1 MSILPKLGDVLVE
14 QGWITPEGLEDGLAA
29 QAENGERLGQILVQ
43 QKKITEGELLEALAL
58 QLDLEVMESID
69 DKELRFDLVEKLPI
83 QYLKKHLIFPFQTEE
98 GTVRMAVNDPLDLE
112 VLDDLRILY
121 GVDEIKPVL
130 VPAREIVSAINR
142 TYGQANDT
150 AEQIIQD
157 LDQGEESHHL
167 FSELEEGGDLLDET
181 SEAPIIKLVNHVFGQ
196 AVKSQASDIHIEP
209 YQQHLQVR
217 FRLDGVLH
225 NVLSPPRRLH
235 AAIVSRIK
243 VMARLDI
250 AEKRLPQDG
259 RMEVK
264 IGERL
269 VDVRVSCLPTAFGE
283 RVVLR
288 LLEKSGKL
296 LSLEEIGLSSA
307 ALAEM
312 KRLLQLSHGIILVTG
327 PTGSGKTTTLYA
339 ALSYINSP
347 DKNILTIEDPI
358 EYQLDGIGQMQVNPK
373 INLNFASGLRSMVR
387 QDPDVILVG
396 EIRDRE
402 TADIAIHAALTG
414 HLVFSTLHTNDAASA
429 VTRLID
435 MDIEPF
441 LVSSAVQAIIAQ
453 RLVRLL
459 CPHCKEPYEPEEAQW
474 TELGLT
480 QDVTGPIF
488 RAKGCEKCLETGYRG
503 RTGIYEFLRMTESI
517 KGLVLQTSDSNQ
529 IGRAARKEGMLS
541 LRKDGIQKVIE
552 GKTTISE
559 VLRVTQIRSAVNALI
574 RRQPF
579 DSAQDKQA
587 AGSKHS
593 ETGETGETRETSTV
607 KAF

>member
-1 MSILPKLGDVLVE
+1 MNVLPRLGDVLVE
-14 QGWITPEGLEDGLAA
+14 QGWLSPEALEEGLEA

-43 QKKITEGELLEALAL
+43 QKKITEQELLNALAL

-69 DKELRFDLVEKLPI
+69 DKELRFDLVEQLPI
-83 QYLKKHLIFPFQTEE
+83 QYLKKHEIFPFQSED
-98 GTVRMAVNDPLDLE
+98 GTLRIAVNDPLDLE
-112 VLDDLRILY
+112 VLDDLRILF
-121 GVDEIKPVL
+121 GQNEIRPVL
-130 VPAREIVSAINR
+130 VPAREILSAINR

-150 AEQIIQD
+150 AEQIMQD
-157 LDQGEESHHL
+157 LGEEADSQHL
-167 FSELEEGGDLLDET
+167 FTELEVGEDLLDET
-181 SEAPIIKLVNHVFGQ
+181 SEAPIIKLVNHIFSQ

-259 RMEVK
+259 RTEVK

-269 VDVRVSCLPTAFGE
+269 VDVRVSSLPTAFGE

-296 LSLEEIGLSSA
+296 LSMEEIGLTAA

-312 KRLLQLSHGIILVTG
+312 KRLLHLSHGIILVTG

-339 ALSYINSP
+339 ALSSINSP

-373 INLNFASGLRSMVR
+373 INLTFASGLRSMVR

-414 HLVFSTLHTNDAASA
+414 HLVFSTLHTNDSASA
-429 VTRLID
+429 VTRLTD
-435 MDIEPF
+435 MGIEPF
-441 LVSSAVQAIIAQ
+441 LVSTAVQAIIAQ

-459 CPHCKEPYEPEEAQW
+459 CTHCKEAYEPEEAQW
-474 TELGLT
+474 AELRSSRE
-480 QDVTGPIF
+480 VAGPIF
-488 RAKGCEKCLETGYRG
+488 RADGCEKCLETGYRG
-503 RTGIYEFLRMTESI
+503 RTGIYEFLLLSEAI
-517 KGLVLQTSDSNQ
+517 KGLVLKTSDANQ
-529 IGRAARKEGMLS
+529 INKAARAEGMAS
-541 LRKDGIQKVIE
+541 LREDGINKVME
-552 GKTTISE
+552 GRTTISE
-559 VLRVTQIRSAVNALI
+559 VLRVTQI
-574 RRQPF
+574 
-579 DSAQDKQA
+579 
-587 AGSKHS
+587 
-593 ETGETGETRETSTV
+593 
-607 KAF
+607 

>member
-1 MSILPKLGDVLVE
+1 MNVLPRLGDVLVE
-14 QGWITPEGLEDGLAA
+14 QGWISPEALEEGLEA
-29 QAENGERLGQILVQ
+29 QAENGERLGQVLVQ
-43 QKKITEGELLEALAL
+43 QKKITEQELLNALAL

-69 DKELRFDLVEKLPI
+69 DKELRFDLVEQLPI
-83 QYLKKHLIFPFQTEE
+83 QYLKKHEIFPFQSED
-98 GTVRMAVNDPLDLE
+98 GTLRIAVNDPLDLE

-121 GVDEIKPVL
+121 GQNEIRPVL
-130 VPAREIVSAINR
+130 VPAREILSAINR

-150 AEQIIQD
+150 AEQIMQD
-157 LDQGEESHHL
+157 LDEEEGSQHL
-167 FSELEEGGDLLDET
+167 FTELEVGEDLLDET
-181 SEAPIIKLVNHVFGQ
+181 SDAPIIKLVNHIFSQ

-217 FRLDGVLH
+217 FRLDGGLH

-259 RMEVK
+259 RTEVK

-296 LSLEEIGLSSA
+296 LSMEEIGLTGA

-312 KRLLQLSHGIILVTG
+312 KRLLRLSHGIILVTG

-339 ALSYINSP
+339 ALSHINSP

-358 EYQLDGIGQMQVNPK
+358 EYQIDGIGQMQVNPK
-373 INLNFASGLRSMVR
+373 INLTFARGLRSMVR

-414 HLVFSTLHTNDAASA
+414 HLVFSTLHTNDSASA

-435 MDIEPF
+435 MGIEPF
-441 LVSSAVQAIIAQ
+441 LVSTAVQAIIAQ

-459 CPHCKEPYEPEEAQW
+459 CPHCKETYEPEEAQW
-474 TELGLT
+474 AELGSSRE
-480 QDVTGPIF
+480 VAGPIF
-488 RAKGCEKCLETGYRG
+488 RADGCEKCLETGYRG
-503 RTGIYEFLRMTESI
+503 RTGIYEFLLLSEAI
-517 KGLVLQTSDSNQ
+517 KGLVLKTSDANQ
-529 IGRAARKEGMLS
+529 INKAARAEGMAS
-541 LRKDGIQKVIE
+541 LREDGINKVME
-552 GKTTISE
+552 GRTTISE
-559 VLRVTQIRSAVNALI
+559 VLRVTQL
-574 RRQPF
+574 
-579 DSAQDKQA
+579 
-587 AGSKHS
+587 
-593 ETGETGETRETSTV
+593 
-607 KAF
+607 

>member
-1 MSILPKLGDVLVE
+1 MNVLPRLGDVLVE
-14 QGWITPEGLEDGLAA
+14 QGWLSPEALEEGLEA
-29 QAENGERLGQILVQ
+29 QAENGERLGQVLVQ
-43 QKKITEGELLEALAL
+43 QKKITEQELLNALAL
-58 QLDLEVMESID
+58 QLDLEVMESIE
-69 DKELRFDLVEKLPI
+69 DKELRFDLVEQLPI
-83 QYLKKHLIFPFQTEE
+83 QYLKKHEIFPFQSED
-98 GTVRMAVNDPLDLE
+98 GTLRIAVNDPLDLE
-112 VLDDLRILY
+112 VLDDLRILF
-121 GVDEIKPVL
+121 GQNEIRPVL
-130 VPAREIVSAINR
+130 MPAREILSAINR

-150 AEQIIQD
+150 TEQIMQD
-157 LDQGEESHHL
+157 LGEEADSQHL
-167 FSELEEGGDLLDET
+167 FTELEVGEDLLDET
-181 SEAPIIKLVNHVFGQ
+181 SDAPIIKLVNHIFSQ

-259 RMEVK
+259 RTEVK

-269 VDVRVSCLPTAFGE
+269 VDVRVSSLPTAFGE

-296 LSLEEIGLSSA
+296 LSMEEIGLTAA

-312 KRLLQLSHGIILVTG
+312 KRLLHLSHGIILVTG
-327 PTGSGKTTTLYA
+327 PTGSGKTTSLYA
-339 ALSYINSP
+339 ALSSINSP

-373 INLNFASGLRSMVR
+373 INLTFSSGLRSMVR

-414 HLVFSTLHTNDAASA
+414 HLVFSTLHTNDSASA
-429 VTRLID
+429 VTRLTD
-435 MDIEPF
+435 MGIEPF
-441 LVSSAVQAIIAQ
+441 LVSTAVQAIIAQ

-459 CPHCKEPYEPEEAQW
+459 CTHCKEAYEPEEAQW
-474 TELGLT
+474 AELRSSRE
-480 QDVTGPIF
+480 VAGPIF
-488 RAKGCEKCLETGYRG
+488 RADGCEKCLETGYRG
-503 RTGIYEFLRMTESI
+503 RTGIYEFLLLSEAI
-517 KGLVLQTSDSNQ
+517 KGLVLKTSDANQ
-529 IGRAARKEGMLS
+529 INKAARAEGMAS
-541 LRKDGIQKVIE
+541 LREDGINKVME
-552 GKTTISE
+552 GRTTISE
-559 VLRVTQIRSAVNALI
+559 VLRVTQL
-574 RRQPF
+574 
-579 DSAQDKQA
+579 
-587 AGSKHS
+587 
-593 ETGETGETRETSTV
+593 
-607 KAF
+607 

>member
-1 MSILPKLGDVLVE
+1 MARVGATLEQQIMNVLPRLGDVLVE
-14 QGWITPEGLEDGLAA
+14 QGWLSPEALEEGLEA
-29 QAENGERLGQILVQ
+29 QAENGERLGQVLVQ
-43 QKKITEGELLEALAL
+43 QEKITEQELLNALAL
-58 QLDLEVMESID
+58 QLDLEVRESID
-69 DKELRFDLVEKLPI
+69 DKELRFDLVEQLPI
-83 QYLKKHLIFPFQTEE
+83 QYLKKHEIFPFQSED
-98 GTVRMAVNDPLDLE
+98 GTLRIAVNDPLDLE
-112 VLDDLRILY
+112 VLDDLRILF
-121 GVDEIKPVL
+121 GQNEIRPVL
-130 VPAREIVSAINR
+130 MPAREILSAINR

-150 AEQIIQD
+150 TEQIMQD
-157 LDQGEESHHL
+157 LGEEADSQHL
-167 FSELEEGGDLLDET
+167 FTELEVGEDLLDET
-181 SEAPIIKLVNHVFGQ
+181 SDAPIIKLVNHIFSQ

-259 RMEVK
+259 RTEVK

-269 VDVRVSCLPTAFGE
+269 VDVRVSSLPTAFGE

-296 LSLEEIGLSSA
+296 LSMEEIGLTAA

-312 KRLLQLSHGIILVTG
+312 KRLLHLSHGIILVTG
-327 PTGSGKTTTLYA
+327 PTGSGKTTSLYA
-339 ALSYINSP
+339 ALSSINSP

-373 INLNFASGLRSMVR
+373 INLTFSSGLRSMVR

-414 HLVFSTLHTNDAASA
+414 HLVFSTLHTNDSASA
-429 VTRLID
+429 VTRLTD
-435 MDIEPF
+435 MGIEPF
-441 LVSSAVQAIIAQ
+441 LVSTAVQAIIAQ

-459 CPHCKEPYEPEEAQW
+459 CTHCKEAYEPEEAQW
-474 TELGLT
+474 AELRSSRE
-480 QDVTGPIF
+480 VTGPIF
-488 RAKGCEKCLETGYRG
+488 RADGCEKCLETGYRG
-503 RTGIYEFLRMTESI
+503 RTGIYEFLLMSEAI
-517 KGLVLQTSDSNQ
+517 KGLVLKTSDANQ
-529 IGRAARKEGMLS
+529 INKAARAEGMAS
-541 LRKDGIQKVIE
+541 LREDGINKVME
-552 GKTTISE
+552 GRTTISE
-559 VLRVTQIRSAVNALI
+559 VLRVTQL
-574 RRQPF
+574 
-579 DSAQDKQA
+579 
-587 AGSKHS
+587 
-593 ETGETGETRETSTV
+593 
-607 KAF
+607 

>member
-1 MSILPKLGDVLVE
+1 MNVLPRLGDVLVE
-14 QGWITPEGLEDGLAA
+14 QGWLSPEALEEGLEA
-29 QAENGERLGQILVQ
+29 QAENGERLGQVLVQ
-43 QKKITEGELLEALAL
+43 QKKITEQELLNALAL
-58 QLDLEVMESID
+58 QLDLEVMESIE
-69 DKELRFDLVEKLPI
+69 DKELRFDLVEQLPI
-83 QYLKKHLIFPFQTEE
+83 QYLKKHEIFPFQSED
-98 GTVRMAVNDPLDLE
+98 GTLRIAVNDPLDLE
-112 VLDDLRILY
+112 VLDDLRILF
-121 GVDEIKPVL
+121 GQNEIRPVL
-130 VPAREIVSAINR
+130 VPAREILSAINR

-150 AEQIIQD
+150 TEQIMQD
-157 LDQGEESHHL
+157 LGEEADSQHL
-167 FSELEEGGDLLDET
+167 FTELEVGEDLLDET
-181 SEAPIIKLVNHVFGQ
+181 SDAPIIKLVNHIFSQ

-259 RMEVK
+259 RTEVK

-269 VDVRVSCLPTAFGE
+269 VDVRVSSLPTAFGE

-296 LSLEEIGLSSA
+296 LSMEEIGLTAA

-312 KRLLQLSHGIILVTG
+312 KRLLHLSHGIILVTG
-327 PTGSGKTTTLYA
+327 PTGSGKTTSLYA
-339 ALSYINSP
+339 ALSSINSP

-373 INLNFASGLRSMVR
+373 INLTFASGLRSMVR

-414 HLVFSTLHTNDAASA
+414 HLVFSTLHTNDSASA

-435 MDIEPF
+435 MGIEPF
-441 LVSSAVQAIIAQ
+441 LVSTAVQAIIAQ

-459 CPHCKEPYEPEEAQW
+459 CTHCKEAYEPEEAQW
-474 TELGLT
+474 AELRSSRE
-480 QDVTGPIF
+480 VTGPIF
-488 RAKGCEKCLETGYRG
+488 RADGCEKCLETGYRG
-503 RTGIYEFLRMTESI
+503 RTGIYEFLLLSEAI
-517 KGLVLQTSDSNQ
+517 KGLVLKTSDANQ
-529 IGRAARKEGMLS
+529 INKAARAEGMAS
-541 LRKDGIQKVIE
+541 LREDGINKVME
-552 GKTTISE
+552 GRTTISE
-559 VLRVTQIRSAVNALI
+559 VLRVTQL
-574 RRQPF
+574 
-579 DSAQDKQA
+579 
-587 AGSKHS
+587 
-593 ETGETGETRETSTV
+593 
-607 KAF
+607 

>member
-1 MSILPKLGDVLVE
+1 MKVLPRLGDVLVE
-14 QGWITPEGLEDGLAA
+14 QGWLSPEALEEGLEA
-29 QAENGERLGQILVQ
+29 QADNGERLGQVLVQ
-43 QKKITEGELLEALAL
+43 QKKITEQELLNALAL

-69 DKELRFDLVEKLPI
+69 DKQLRFDLVEQLPI
-83 QYLKKHLIFPFQTEE
+83 QYLKKHEIFPFQSED
-98 GTVRMAVNDPLDLE
+98 GTLRIAVNDPLDLE

-121 GVDEIKPVL
+121 GQDEIRPVL
-130 VPAREIVSAINR
+130 VPAREILSAINR

-157 LDQGEESHHL
+157 LDEEEDSQHL
-167 FSELEEGGDLLDET
+167 FTELETGEDLLDET
-181 SEAPIIKLVNHVFGQ
+181 SEAPIIKLVNHIFSQ

-259 RMEVK
+259 RTEVK

-296 LSLEEIGLSSA
+296 LSMEEIGLTAA

-312 KRLLQLSHGIILVTG
+312 KRLLHLSHGIILVTG
-327 PTGSGKTTTLYA
+327 PTGSGKTTSLYA

-373 INLNFASGLRSMVR
+373 INLTFASGLRSMVR
-387 QDPDVILVG
+387 QDPDIILVG

-402 TADIAIHAALTG
+402 TAEIAIHAALTG
-414 HLVFSTLHTNDAASA
+414 HLVFSTLHTNDSASA
-429 VTRLID
+429 ITRLTD
-435 MDIEPF
+435 MGIEPF
-441 LVSSAVQAIIAQ
+441 LVSTAVQAIIAQ

-459 CPHCKEPYEPEEAQW
+459 CPHCKETYKPEEAQW
-474 TELGLT
+474 AELGSSREMA
-480 QDVTGPIF
+480 GPIF
-488 RAKGCEKCLETGYRG
+488 RASGCEKCLETGYRG
-503 RTGIYEFLRMTESI
+503 RTGIYEFLLLNEAI
-517 KGLVLQTSDSNQ
+517 KALVLNTSDANQ
-529 IGRAARKEGMLS
+529 INKAARAEGMAS
-541 LRKDGIQKVIE
+541 LREDGINKVTE
-552 GKTTISE
+552 GRTTISE
-559 VLRVTQIRSAVNALI
+559 VLRVTQI
-574 RRQPF
+574 
-579 DSAQDKQA
+579 
-587 AGSKHS
+587 
-593 ETGETGETRETSTV
+593 
-607 KAF
+607 

>member
-14 QGWITPEGLEDGLAA
+14 QGWITPAGLEDGLAA

-43 QKKITEGELLEALAL
+43 QKKITERELLEALAL

-83 QYLKKHLIFPFQTEE
+83 QYLKKHLIFPFQSEH
-98 GTVRMAVNDPLDLE
+98 GTLRMAVNDPLDLE

-121 GVDEIKPVL
+121 SVDEIKPVL

-157 LDQGEESHHL
+157 MDQGEESHHL
-167 FSELEEGGDLLDET
+167 FTELEEGGDLLDET

-296 LSLEEIGLSSA
+296 LSLEEVGLTSA

-312 KRLLQLSHGIILVTG
+312 KKLLQLSHGIILVTG

-347 DKNILTIEDPI
+347 DRNILTIEDPI

-373 INLNFASGLRSMVR
+373 INLTFASGLRSMVR

-453 RLVRLL
+453 RLVRVL

-474 TELGLT
+474 TELGLEKDT
-480 QDVTGPIF
+480 LGPIF

-529 IGRAARKEGMLS
+529 IGRAARKEGMVS
-541 LRKDGIQKVIE
+541 LREDGIQKVIE

-559 VLRVTQIRSAVNALI
+559 VLRVTQI
-574 RRQPF
+574 
-579 DSAQDKQA
+579 
-587 AGSKHS
+587 
-593 ETGETGETRETSTV
+593 
-607 KAF
+607 

>member
-1 MSILPKLGDVLVE
+1 MNILPKLGDVLVE

-29 QAENGERLGQILVQ
+29 QAENGEKLGQILVQ
-43 QKKITEGELLEALAL
+43 QKKITERELLEALSL

-83 QYLKKHLIFPFQTEE
+83 QYLKKHLIFPFQTEQ
-98 GTVRMAVNDPLDLE
+98 GTLRMAVNDPLDLE

-121 GVDEIKPVL
+121 GADEIKPVL

-157 LDQGEESHHL
+157 MDQGEESHRL
-167 FSELEEGGDLLDET
+167 FTELEEGGDLLDET

-296 LSLEEIGLSSA
+296 LSLEEIGMTSA

-312 KRLLQLSHGIILVTG
+312 RRLLQLSHGIILVTG

-373 INLNFASGLRSMVR
+373 INLTFASGLRSMVR

-429 VTRLID
+429 VTRLTD
-435 MDIEPF
+435 MEIEPF

-459 CPHCKEPYEPEEAQW
+459 CPHCKEAYEPEEAQW
-474 TELGLT
+474 NELGLT
-480 QDVTGPIF
+480 KDVAGPIF

-503 RTGIYEFLRMTESI
+503 RSGIYEFLRMTESI
-517 KGLVLQTSDSNQ
+517 KGLLLQTSDSNQ
-529 IGRAARKEGMLS
+529 INKAARTEGMVS
-541 LRKDGIQKVIE
+541 LREDGIQKVIE

-559 VLRVTQIRSAVNALI
+559 VLRVTQV
-574 RRQPF
+574 
-579 DSAQDKQA
+579 
-587 AGSKHS
+587 
-593 ETGETGETRETSTV
+593 
-607 KAF
+607 

>member
-1 MSILPKLGDVLVE
+1 MMNVLPRLGDVLVE
-14 QGWITPEGLEDGLAA
+14 QGWLSPEALEEGLEA
-29 QAENGERLGQILVQ
+29 QAENGERLGQVLVQ
-43 QKKITEGELLEALAL
+43 QKKITEQELLNALAL

-69 DKELRFDLVEKLPI
+69 DKELRFDLVEQLPI
-83 QYLKKHLIFPFQTEE
+83 QYLKKHEIFPFQSED
-98 GTVRMAVNDPLDLE
+98 GTLRIAVNDPLDLE
-112 VLDDLRILY
+112 VLDDLRILF
-121 GVDEIKPVL
+121 DQNEIRPVL
-130 VPAREIVSAINR
+130 VPAREILSAINR

-150 AEQIIQD
+150 AEQLMQD
-157 LDQGEESHHL
+157 LGEEADSQHL
-167 FSELEEGGDLLDET
+167 FTELEVGEDLLDET
-181 SEAPIIKLVNHVFGQ
+181 SEAPIIKLVNHIFSQ

-259 RMEVK
+259 RTEVK

-296 LSLEEIGLSSA
+296 LSMEEIGLTTA

-312 KRLLQLSHGIILVTG
+312 KRLLHLSHGIILVTG

-339 ALSYINSP
+339 ALSSINSP

-373 INLNFASGLRSMVR
+373 INLTFVSGLRSMVR

-414 HLVFSTLHTNDAASA
+414 HLVFSTLHTNDSASA
-429 VTRLID
+429 VTRLTD
-435 MDIEPF
+435 MGIEPF
-441 LVSSAVQAIIAQ
+441 LVSTAVQAIIAQ

-459 CPHCKEPYEPEEAQW
+459 CTHCKEAYEPEEAQW
-474 TELGLT
+474 AELRSSRE
-480 QDVTGPIF
+480 VTGPIF
-488 RAKGCEKCLETGYRG
+488 RADGCEKCLETGYRG
-503 RTGIYEFLRMTESI
+503 RTGIYEFLLMSEAI
-517 KGLVLQTSDSNQ
+517 KGLVLKTSDANQ
-529 IGRAARKEGMLS
+529 INKVARAEGMAN
-541 LRKDGIQKVIE
+541 LREDGINKVTE
-552 GKTTISE
+552 GRTTISE
-559 VLRVTQIRSAVNALI
+559 VLRVTQI
-574 RRQPF
+574 
-579 DSAQDKQA
+579 
-587 AGSKHS
+587 
-593 ETGETGETRETSTV
+593 
-607 KAF
+607 

>member
-14 QGWITPEGLEDGLAA
+14 QGWVTPEGLKDGLAA

-43 QKKITEGELLEALAL
+43 QKKITEQELLEALAL

-83 QYLKKHLIFPFQTEE
+83 QYLKKHLIFPFQSEH
-98 GTVRMAVNDPLDLE
+98 GTLRMAVNDPLALE

-157 LDQGEESHHL
+157 LDQGEEGRHL
-167 FSELEEGGDLLDET
+167 FTELEEGGDLLDET

-296 LSLEEIGLSSA
+296 LSLEEVGLTSA

-339 ALSYINSP
+339 ALSHINSP

-373 INLNFASGLRSMVR
+373 INLTFASGLRSMVR

-453 RLVRLL
+453 RLVRVL

-474 TELGLT
+474 TELGLEKDT
-480 QDVTGPIF
+480 LGPIF

-529 IGRAARKEGMLS
+529 IGRAARKEGMVS
-541 LRKDGIQKVIE
+541 LREDGIQKVTE
-552 GKTTISE
+552 GKTTVSE
-559 VLRVTQIRSAVNALI
+559 VLRVTQI
-574 RRQPF
+574 
-579 DSAQDKQA
+579 
-587 AGSKHS
+587 
-593 ETGETGETRETSTV
+593 
-607 KAF
+607 

>member
-1 MSILPKLGDVLVE
+1 MNVLPRIGDVLVE
-14 QGWITPEGLEDGLAA
+14 QGWLSPEALEEGLEA
-29 QAENGERLGQILVQ
+29 QAENGERLGQVLVQ
-43 QKKITEGELLEALAL
+43 QKKITEQELLNALAL

-83 QYLKKHLIFPFQTEE
+83 QYLKKHEIFPFQSED
-98 GTVRMAVNDPLDLE
+98 GTLRIAVNDPLDLE
-112 VLDDLRILY
+112 VLDDLRILF
-121 GVDEIKPVL
+121 GQNEIRPVL
-130 VPAREIVSAINR
+130 VPAREILSAINR

-150 AEQIIQD
+150 AEQLMQD
-157 LDQGEESHHL
+157 LGEEADSQHL
-167 FSELEEGGDLLDET
+167 FTELEVGEDLLDET
-181 SEAPIIKLVNHVFGQ
+181 SEAPIIKLVNHIFSQ

-209 YQQHLQVR
+209 YQKHLQVR

-259 RMEVK
+259 RTEVK

-296 LSLEEIGLSSA
+296 LSMEEIGLTAA

-312 KRLLQLSHGIILVTG
+312 KRLLHLSHGIILVTG

-339 ALSYINSP
+339 ALSSINSP

-373 INLNFASGLRSMVR
+373 INLTFASGLRSMVR

-414 HLVFSTLHTNDAASA
+414 HLVFSTLHTNDSASA
-429 VTRLID
+429 VTRLTD
-435 MDIEPF
+435 MGIEPF
-441 LVSSAVQAIIAQ
+441 LVSTAVQAIIAQ

-459 CPHCKEPYEPEEAQW
+459 CTHCKEAYEPEEAQW
-474 TELGLT
+474 AELRSSRE
-480 QDVTGPIF
+480 VTGPIF
-488 RAKGCEKCLETGYRG
+488 RADGCEKCLETGYRG
-503 RTGIYEFLRMTESI
+503 RTGIYEFLLMSEAI
-517 KGLVLQTSDSNQ
+517 KGLVLKTSDANQ
-529 IGRAARKEGMLS
+529 INKVARAEGMAN
-541 LRKDGIQKVIE
+541 LREDGINKVTE
-552 GKTTISE
+552 GRTTISE
-559 VLRVTQIRSAVNALI
+559 VLRVTQL
-574 RRQPF
+574 
-579 DSAQDKQA
+579 
-587 AGSKHS
+587 
-593 ETGETGETRETSTV
+593 
-607 KAF
+607 

>member
-1 MSILPKLGDVLVE
+1 MNVLPRLGDVLVE
-14 QGWITPEGLEDGLAA
+14 QGWLSPEALEEGLEA
-29 QAENGERLGQILVQ
+29 QAENGERLGQVLVQ
-43 QKKITEGELLEALAL
+43 QKKITEQELLNALAL
-58 QLDLEVMESID
+58 QLDLEVMESIE
-69 DKELRFDLVEKLPI
+69 DKELRFDLVEQLPI
-83 QYLKKHLIFPFQTEE
+83 QYLKKHEIFPFQSED
-98 GTVRMAVNDPLDLE
+98 GTLRIAVNDPLDLE
-112 VLDDLRILY
+112 VLDDLRILF
-121 GVDEIKPVL
+121 GQNEIRPVL
-130 VPAREIVSAINR
+130 VPAREILSAINR

-150 AEQIIQD
+150 TEQIMQD
-157 LDQGEESHHL
+157 LGEEADSQHL
-167 FSELEEGGDLLDET
+167 FTELEVGEDLLDET
-181 SEAPIIKLVNHVFGQ
+181 SDAPIIKLVNHIFSQ

-259 RMEVK
+259 RTEVK

-269 VDVRVSCLPTAFGE
+269 VDVRVSSLPTAFGE

-296 LSLEEIGLSSA
+296 LSMEEIGLTAA

-312 KRLLQLSHGIILVTG
+312 KRLLHLSHGIILVTG
-327 PTGSGKTTTLYA
+327 PTGSGKTTSLYA
-339 ALSYINSP
+339 ALSSINSP

-373 INLNFASGLRSMVR
+373 INLTFVSGLRSMVR

-414 HLVFSTLHTNDAASA
+414 HLVFSTLHTNDSASA
-429 VTRLID
+429 VTRLTD
-435 MDIEPF
+435 MGIEPF
-441 LVSSAVQAIIAQ
+441 LVSTAVQAIIAQ

-459 CPHCKEPYEPEEAQW
+459 CTHCKEAYEPEEAQW
-474 TELGLT
+474 AELRSSRE
-480 QDVTGPIF
+480 VTGPIF
-488 RAKGCEKCLETGYRG
+488 RADGCEKCLETGYRG
-503 RTGIYEFLRMTESI
+503 RTGIYEFLLMSEAI
-517 KGLVLQTSDSNQ
+517 KGLVLKTSDANQ
-529 IGRAARKEGMLS
+529 INKVARAEGMAN
-541 LRKDGIQKVIE
+541 LREDGINKVME
-552 GKTTISE
+552 GRTTISE
-559 VLRVTQIRSAVNALI
+559 VLRVTQL
-574 RRQPF
+574 
-579 DSAQDKQA
+579 
-587 AGSKHS
+587 
-593 ETGETGETRETSTV
+593 
-607 KAF
+607 

>member
-1 MSILPKLGDVLVE
+1 MNVLPRIGDVLVE
-14 QGWITPEGLEDGLAA
+14 QGWLSPEALEEGLEA
-29 QAENGERLGQILVQ
+29 QAENGERLGQVLVQ
-43 QKKITEGELLEALAL
+43 QKKITEQELLNALAL

-83 QYLKKHLIFPFQTEE
+83 QYLKKHKIFPFQSED
-98 GTVRMAVNDPLDLE
+98 GTLRIAVNDPLDLE
-112 VLDDLRILY
+112 VLDDLRILF
-121 GVDEIKPVL
+121 GQNEIRPVL
-130 VPAREIVSAINR
+130 VPAREILSAINR

-150 AEQIIQD
+150 TEQIMQD
-157 LDQGEESHHL
+157 LGEEADSQHL
-167 FSELEEGGDLLDET
+167 FTELEVGEDLLDET
-181 SEAPIIKLVNHVFGQ
+181 SEAPIIKLVNHIFSQ

-209 YQQHLQVR
+209 YQKHLQVR

-259 RMEVK
+259 RTEVK

-296 LSLEEIGLSSA
+296 LSMEEIGLTAA

-312 KRLLQLSHGIILVTG
+312 KRLLHLSHGIILVTG
-327 PTGSGKTTTLYA
+327 PTGSGKTTSLYA
-339 ALSYINSP
+339 ALSSINSP

-373 INLNFASGLRSMVR
+373 INLTFASGLRSMVR

-414 HLVFSTLHTNDAASA
+414 HLVFSTLHTNDSASA
-429 VTRLID
+429 VTRLTD
-435 MDIEPF
+435 MGIEPF
-441 LVSSAVQAIIAQ
+441 LVSTAVQAIIAQ

-459 CPHCKEPYEPEEAQW
+459 CPHCKEAYEPEEAQW
-474 TELGLT
+474 AELRSSRE
-480 QDVTGPIF
+480 VAGPIF
-488 RAKGCEKCLETGYRG
+488 RADGCEKCLETGYRG
-503 RTGIYEFLRMTESI
+503 RTGIYEFLLLSEAI
-517 KGLVLQTSDSNQ
+517 KGLVLKTSDANQ
-529 IGRAARKEGMLS
+529 INKVARAEGMAN
-541 LRKDGIQKVIE
+541 LREDGINKVTE
-552 GKTTISE
+552 GRTTISE
-559 VLRVTQIRSAVNALI
+559 VLRVTQI
-574 RRQPF
+574 
-579 DSAQDKQA
+579 
-587 AGSKHS
+587 
-593 ETGETGETRETSTV
+593 
-607 KAF
+607 

>member
-1 MSILPKLGDVLVE
+1 MSMLPKLGDVLVE

-29 QAENGERLGQILVQ
+29 QAENGERLGEILVQ
-43 QKKITEGELLEALAL
+43 QKKISERDLLEALAL
-58 QLDLEVMESID
+58 QLNLEVMETID

-83 QYLKKHLIFPFQTEE
+83 QYLKKHLIFPFQSEH
-98 GTVRMAVNDPLDLE
+98 GTLLMAVNDPLDLE

-167 FSELEEGGDLLDET
+167 FTELEEGGDLLDET
-181 SEAPIIKLVNHVFGQ
+181 SEAPIIKLVNHVFAQ

-269 VDVRVSCLPTAFGE
+269 VDIRVSSLPTAFGE

-296 LSLEEIGLSSA
+296 LSLEEIGLTPA

-358 EYQLDGIGQMQVNPK
+358 EYQLNGIGQMQVNPK
-373 INLNFASGLRSMVR
+373 INLTFASGLRSMVR

-429 VTRLID
+429 VTRLTD
-435 MDIEPF
+435 MDIETF

-474 TELGLT
+474 HELGMT
-480 QDVTGPIF
+480 KDVTGPIF

-503 RTGIYEFLRMTESI
+503 RTGIYEFLRMSESI

-529 IGRAARKEGMLS
+529 ISKAARKEGMVS
-541 LRKDGIQKVIE
+541 LREDGLQKVIE
-552 GKTTISE
+552 GKTTVRE
-559 VLRVTQIRSAVNALI
+559 VLRVTQV
-574 RRQPF
+574 
-579 DSAQDKQA
+579 
-587 AGSKHS
+587 
-593 ETGETGETRETSTV
+593 
-607 KAF
+607 

>member
-43 QKKITEGELLEALAL
+43 QKKITERELLEALAL

-83 QYLKKHLIFPFQTEE
+83 QYLKKHLIFPFQSEH
-98 GTVRMAVNDPLDLE
+98 GTLRMAVNDPLDLE

-130 VPAREIVSAINR
+130 VTAREIVSAINR

-157 LDQGEESHHL
+157 MDQGEESHHL
-167 FSELEEGGDLLDET
+167 FTELEEGGDLLDET

-296 LSLEEIGLSSA
+296 LSLEEVGLTSA

-347 DKNILTIEDPI
+347 DRNILTIEDPI

-373 INLNFASGLRSMVR
+373 INLTFASGLRSMVR

-453 RLVRLL
+453 RLVRVL

-474 TELGLT
+474 KELGLEK
-480 QDVTGPIF
+480 DGSGPIF
-488 RAKGCEKCLETGYRG
+488 QANGCEKCLETGYRG

-529 IGRAARKEGMLS
+529 IGRAARKEGMVS
-541 LRKDGIQKVIE
+541 LREDGIQKVIE

-559 VLRVTQIRSAVNALI
+559 VLRVTQI
-574 RRQPF
+574 
-579 DSAQDKQA
+579 
-587 AGSKHS
+587 
-593 ETGETGETRETSTV
+593 
-607 KAF
+607 

>member
-29 QAENGERLGQILVQ
+29 QAEDGERLGQILVQ
-43 QKKITEGELLEALAL
+43 QKKITEKELLEALAL
-58 QLDLEVMESID
+58 QLDLEVIESID

-83 QYLKKHLIFPFQTEE
+83 QYLKKHLIFPFQSEH
-98 GTVRMAVNDPLDLE
+98 GPLQMAVNDPLDLE

-121 GVDEIKPVL
+121 GVDEIKAVL

-167 FSELEEGGDLLDET
+167 FTELEEGGDLLDET
-181 SEAPIIKLVNHVFGQ
+181 SEAPIIKLVNHVFAQ

-296 LSLEEIGLSSA
+296 LSLEEVGLTSA

-373 INLNFASGLRSMVR
+373 INLTFASGLRSMVR

-429 VTRLID
+429 VTRLTD

-453 RLVRLL
+453 RLVRVL

-474 TELGLT
+474 TELGL
-480 QDVTGPIF
+480 DKAGSGPIF

-503 RTGIYEFLRMTESI
+503 RTGIYEFLRMSESI

-529 IGRAARKEGMLS
+529 INRAARKEGMVS
-541 LRKDGIQKVIE
+541 LRKDGIQKVTE

-559 VLRVTQIRSAVNALI
+559 VLRVTQV
-574 RRQPF
+574 
-579 DSAQDKQA
+579 
-587 AGSKHS
+587 
-593 ETGETGETRETSTV
+593 
-607 KAF
+607 

>member
-1 MSILPKLGDVLVE
+1 LKLSGSGQPPSPHGFGAPRQAAKRNHLETYEIRDMTIPRLGDVLIE
-14 QGWITPEGLEDGLAA
+14 QGGLSPEIIEEGLEA

-43 QKKITEGELLEALAL
+43 QKKISEKELLDALAL
-58 QLDLEVMESID
+58 QLDMDVMTSID
-69 DKELRFDLVEKLPI
+69 DTQLRFDLVEQLPI
-83 QYLKKHLIFPFQTEE
+83 QYLKKHLIFPFQSEE
-98 GTVRMAVNDPLDLE
+98 GTLMIAVNDPLDLE
-112 VLDDLRILY
+112 VIDDLRILY
-121 GVDEIKPVL
+121 GKKQIKPVL
-130 VPAREIVSAINR
+130 VPAREIISAINR

-157 LDQGEESHHL
+157 MDQEKDQDL

-181 SEAPIIKLVNHVFGQ
+181 SEAPIIKLVNHIFAQ

-209 YQQHLQVR
+209 YQQNLQVR

-225 NVLSPPRRLH
+225 NVLTPPRRLH

-243 VMARLDI
+243 VMSRLDI

-296 LSLEEIGLSSA
+296 LSLEEIGLTVE

-312 KRLLQLSHGIILVTG
+312 RKLIQLSHGIILVTG

-339 ALSYINSP
+339 ALSHINSP

-358 EYQLDGIGQMQVNPK
+358 EYQLEGIGQMQVSPK
-373 INLNFASGLRSMVR
+373 INLTFANGLRSMVR

-396 EIRDRE
+396 EIRDLE
-402 TADIAIHAALTG
+402 TAEIAIHAALTG
-414 HLVFSTLHTNDAASA
+414 HLVLSTLHTNDAASA
-429 VTRLID
+429 ITRLTD
-435 MDIEPF
+435 MGIEPF
-441 LVSSAVQAIIAQ
+441 LASSAVQAIIAQ

-459 CPHCKEPYEPEEAQW
+459 CPQCKEAYEPEAAQLA
-474 TELGLT
+474 ELGMNIE
-480 QDVTGPIF
+480 GPSPIF
-488 RAKGCEKCLETGYRG
+488 RSKGCQTCLETGYRG
-503 RTGIYEFLRMTESI
+503 RTGIYEFLRMTEGI
-517 KGLVLQTSDSNQ
+517 KSLVLSTSDANQ
-529 IGRAARKEGMLS
+529 ISKAAMAEGMVN
-541 LRKDGIQKVIE
+541 LRQDGIRKVLE
-552 GKTTISE
+552 GRTTISE
-559 VLRVTQIRSAVNALI
+559 VLRVTQV
-574 RRQPF
+574 
-579 DSAQDKQA
+579 
-587 AGSKHS
+587 
-593 ETGETGETRETSTV
+593 
-607 KAF
+607 

>member
-1 MSILPKLGDVLVE
+1 MNIFPRLGDVLVE
-14 QGWITPEGLEDGLAA
+14 QGWLSPEALEEGLEA
-29 QAENGERLGQILVQ
+29 QAENGERLGQVLVQ
-43 QKKITEGELLEALAL
+43 QKKITEQELLNALAL
-58 QLDLEVMESID
+58 QLDLEVVESID
-69 DKELRFDLVEKLPI
+69 DKELRFDLVEQLPI
-83 QYLKKHLIFPFQTEE
+83 QYLKKHEIFPFQSED
-98 GTVRMAVNDPLDLE
+98 GTLRIAVNDPLDLE
-112 VLDDLRILY
+112 VLDDLRILF
-121 GVDEIKPVL
+121 GQNEIRPVL
-130 VPAREIVSAINR
+130 VPAREILSAINR

-150 AEQIIQD
+150 AEQLMQD
-157 LDQGEESHHL
+157 LGEEADSQHL
-167 FSELEEGGDLLDET
+167 FTELEVGEDLLDET
-181 SEAPIIKLVNHVFGQ
+181 SDAPIIKLVNHIFSQ

-259 RMEVK
+259 RTEVK

-269 VDVRVSCLPTAFGE
+269 VDVRVSSLPTAFGE

-296 LSLEEIGLSSA
+296 LSMKEIGLTAA

-312 KRLLQLSHGIILVTG
+312 KRLLHLSHGIILVTG
-327 PTGSGKTTTLYA
+327 PTGSGKTTSLYA
-339 ALSYINSP
+339 ALSSINSP

-373 INLNFASGLRSMVR
+373 INLTFSSGLRSMVR

-414 HLVFSTLHTNDAASA
+414 HLVFSTLHTNDSASA
-429 VTRLID
+429 VTRLTD
-435 MDIEPF
+435 MGIEPF
-441 LVSSAVQAIIAQ
+441 LVSTAVQAIIAQ

-459 CPHCKEPYEPEEAQW
+459 CTHCKEAYEPEEAQW
-474 TELGLT
+474 AELRSSRE
-480 QDVTGPIF
+480 VTGPIF
-488 RAKGCEKCLETGYRG
+488 RADGCEKCLETGYRG
-503 RTGIYEFLRMTESI
+503 RTGIYEFLPLSEAI
-517 KGLVLQTSDSNQ
+517 KGLVLKTSDANQ
-529 IGRAARKEGMLS
+529 INKVARAEGMAN
-541 LRKDGIQKVIE
+541 LREDGINKVME
-552 GKTTISE
+552 GRTTISE
-559 VLRVTQIRSAVNALI
+559 VLRVTQL
-574 RRQPF
+574 
-579 DSAQDKQA
+579 
-587 AGSKHS
+587 
-593 ETGETGETRETSTV
+593 
-607 KAF
+607 

>member
-1 MSILPKLGDVLVE
+1 MNVLPRLGDVLVE
-14 QGWITPEGLEDGLAA
+14 QGWLSSEALEEGLDA
-29 QAENGERLGQILVQ
+29 QAENGERLGQVLVQ
-43 QKKITEGELLEALAL
+43 QKKITEQELLNALAL
-58 QLDLEVMESID
+58 QLDLEVVESID
-69 DKELRFDLVEKLPI
+69 DKELRFDLVEQLPI
-83 QYLKKHLIFPFQTEE
+83 QYLKKHEIFPFQSED
-98 GTVRMAVNDPLDLE
+98 GTLRIAVNDPLDLE
-112 VLDDLRILY
+112 VLDDLRILF
-121 GVDEIKPVL
+121 GQNEIRPVL
-130 VPAREIVSAINR
+130 VPAREILSAINR

-150 AEQIIQD
+150 AEQLMQD
-157 LDQGEESHHL
+157 LGEEADSQHL
-167 FSELEEGGDLLDET
+167 FTELEVGEDLLDET
-181 SEAPIIKLVNHVFGQ
+181 SEAPIIKLVNHIFSQ

-259 RMEVK
+259 RTEVK

-269 VDVRVSCLPTAFGE
+269 VDVRVSSLPTAFGE

-296 LSLEEIGLSSA
+296 LSMKEIGLTAA

-312 KRLLQLSHGIILVTG
+312 KRLLHLSHGIILVTG

-339 ALSYINSP
+339 ALSSINSP

-373 INLNFASGLRSMVR
+373 INLTFASGLRSMVR

-414 HLVFSTLHTNDAASA
+414 HLVFSTLHTNDSASA
-429 VTRLID
+429 VTRLTD
-435 MDIEPF
+435 MGIEPF
-441 LVSSAVQAIIAQ
+441 LVSTAVQAIIAQ

-459 CPHCKEPYEPEEAQW
+459 CTHCKEAYEPEEAQW
-474 TELGLT
+474 AELRSSRE
-480 QDVTGPIF
+480 VAGPIF
-488 RAKGCEKCLETGYRG
+488 RADGCEKCLETGYRG
-503 RTGIYEFLRMTESI
+503 RTGIYEFLPLSEAI
-517 KGLVLQTSDSNQ
+517 KGLVLKTSDANQ
-529 IGRAARKEGMLS
+529 INKVARAEGMAN
-541 LRKDGIQKVIE
+541 LREDGINKVME
-552 GKTTISE
+552 GRTTISE
-559 VLRVTQIRSAVNALI
+559 VLRVTQL
-574 RRQPF
+574 
-579 DSAQDKQA
+579 
-587 AGSKHS
+587 
-593 ETGETGETRETSTV
+593 
-607 KAF
+607 

>member
-1 MSILPKLGDVLVE
+1 MNVLPRLGDVLVE
-14 QGWITPEGLEDGLAA
+14 QGWLSPEALEEGLEA
-29 QAENGERLGQILVQ
+29 QAENGERLGQVLVQ
-43 QKKITEGELLEALAL
+43 QKKITEQELLNALAL

-69 DKELRFDLVEKLPI
+69 DKELRFDLVEQLPI
-83 QYLKKHLIFPFQTEE
+83 RYLKKHEIFPFQSED
-98 GTVRMAVNDPLDLE
+98 GTLRIAVNDPLDLE

-121 GVDEIKPVL
+121 GQNEIRPVL
-130 VPAREIVSAINR
+130 APARAILSAINR

-150 AEQIIQD
+150 AEQIFQD
-157 LDQGEESHHL
+157 LGADEDSQHL
-167 FSELEEGGDLLDET
+167 FTELEVGEDLLDET
-181 SEAPIIKLVNHVFGQ
+181 SEAPIIKLVNHIFSQ
-196 AVKSQASDIHIEP
+196 AVKSRASDIHIEP

-259 RMEVK
+259 RTEVK

-296 LSLEEIGLSSA
+296 LSMEEIGLTAA

-312 KRLLQLSHGIILVTG
+312 KRLLHLSHGIILVTG

-339 ALSYINSP
+339 ALSHINSP

-358 EYQLDGIGQMQVNPK
+358 EYQIDGIGQMQVNPK
-373 INLNFASGLRSMVR
+373 INLTFASGLRSMVR

-402 TADIAIHAALTG
+402 TAEIAIHAALTG

-429 VTRLID
+429 VTRLTD
-435 MDIEPF
+435 MGIEPF
-441 LVSSAVQAIIAQ
+441 LVSTAVQAIIAQ

-459 CPHCKEPYEPEEAQW
+459 CPHCKETYEPEEAQW
-474 TELGLT
+474 AELGSSRE
-480 QDVTGPIF
+480 VAGPIF
-488 RAKGCEKCLETGYRG
+488 RADGCEKCLETGYRG
-503 RTGIYEFLRMTESI
+503 RTGIYEFLLLSEAI
-517 KGLVLQTSDSNQ
+517 KGLVLKTSDANQ
-529 IGRAARKEGMLS
+529 INKAARAEGMAS
-541 LRKDGIQKVIE
+541 LRKDGIKKVKE
-552 GKTTISE
+552 GRTTISE
-559 VLRVTQIRSAVNALI
+559 VLRVTQI
-574 RRQPF
+574 
-579 DSAQDKQA
+579 
-587 AGSKHS
+587 
-593 ETGETGETRETSTV
+593 
-607 KAF
+607 

>member
-1 MSILPKLGDVLVE
+1 MNILPKLGDVLVE

-29 QAENGERLGQILVQ
+29 QAENGEKLGQILVQ
-43 QKKITEGELLEALAL
+43 QKKITERELLEALSL

-83 QYLKKHLIFPFQTEE
+83 QYLKKHLIFPFQTEQ
-98 GTVRMAVNDPLDLE
+98 GTLRMAVNDPLDLE

-121 GVDEIKPVL
+121 GADEIKPVL

-157 LDQGEESHHL
+157 MDQGEESHRL
-167 FSELEEGGDLLDET
+167 FTELEEGGDLLDET

-296 LSLEEIGLSSA
+296 LSLEEIGMTSA

-312 KRLLQLSHGIILVTG
+312 RRLLQLSHGIILVTG

-373 INLNFASGLRSMVR
+373 INLTFASGLRSMVR

-429 VTRLID
+429 VTRLTD

-459 CPHCKEPYEPEEAQW
+459 CPHCKEAYEPEEAQW
-474 TELGLT
+474 NELGLT
-480 QDVTGPIF
+480 KDVAGPIF

-503 RTGIYEFLRMTESI
+503 RSGIYEFLRMTESI
-517 KGLVLQTSDSNQ
+517 KGLLLQTSDSNQ
-529 IGRAARKEGMLS
+529 INKAARTEGMVS
-541 LRKDGIQKVIE
+541 LREDGIQKVIE

-559 VLRVTQIRSAVNALI
+559 VLRVTQV
-574 RRQPF
+574 
-579 DSAQDKQA
+579 
-587 AGSKHS
+587 
-593 ETGETGETRETSTV
+593 
-607 KAF
+607 

>member
-1 MSILPKLGDVLVE
+1 VLVE
-14 QGWITPEGLEDGLAA
+14 QGWLSPEALEEGLEA

-43 QKKITEGELLEALAL
+43 QKKITEPQLLNALSL

-69 DKELRFDLVEKLPI
+69 DKELRFDLVEQLPI
-83 QYLKKHLIFPFQTEE
+83 QYLKKHEIFPFQSED
-98 GTVRMAVNDPLDLE
+98 GTLRIAVNDPLDLE

-121 GVDEIKPVL
+121 GQNEIRAVL
-130 VPAREIVSAINR
+130 VPAREILSAINR

-150 AEQIIQD
+150 ADKIMQD
-157 LDQGEESHHL
+157 LGEEGDSQHL
-167 FSELEEGGDLLDET
+167 FTELEVGEDLLDET
-181 SEAPIIKLVNHVFGQ
+181 SEAPIIKLVNHIFSQ

-259 RMEVK
+259 RTDVK

-296 LSLEEIGLSSA
+296 LSMEEIGLTA
-307 ALAEM
+307 WALAEM
-312 KRLLQLSHGIILVTG
+312 KRLLNLSHGIILVTG

-373 INLNFASGLRSMVR
+373 INLTFASGLRSMVR

-402 TADIAIHAALTG
+402 TAEIAIHAALTG
-414 HLVFSTLHTNDAASA
+414 HLVFSTLHTNDSASA
-429 VTRLID
+429 VTRLTD
-435 MDIEPF
+435 MGIEPF
-441 LVSSAVQAIIAQ
+441 LVSTAVRAIIAQ

-459 CPHCKEPYEPEEAQW
+459 CPHCKETYEPEEAQW
-474 TELGLT
+474 AELGSSRE
-480 QDVTGPIF
+480 VAGPIF
-488 RAKGCEKCLETGYRG
+488 RADGCEKCLETGYRG
-503 RTGIYEFLRMTESI
+503 RTGIYEFLLLSEAIR
-517 KGLVLQTSDSNQ
+517 GLVLNTSDANQ
-529 IGRAARKEGMLS
+529 INRAARAEGMAS
-541 LRKDGIQKVIE
+541 LREDGINKVME
-552 GKTTISE
+552 GRTTISE
-559 VLRVTQIRSAVNALI
+559 VLRVTQL
-574 RRQPF
+574 
-579 DSAQDKQA
+579 
-587 AGSKHS
+587 
-593 ETGETGETRETSTV
+593 
-607 KAF
+607 

>member
-43 QKKITEGELLEALAL
+43 QKKITERDLLEALAL
-58 QLDLEVMESID
+58 QLDLELMESID

-98 GTVRMAVNDPLDLE
+98 GTLRMAVNDPLDLE

-167 FSELEEGGDLLDET
+167 FTELEEGGDLLDET

-296 LSLEEIGLSSA
+296 LSLEEIGLTSA

-358 EYQLDGIGQMQVNPK
+358 EYQLNGIGQMQVSPK
-373 INLNFASGLRSMVR
+373 INLTFASGLRSMVR

-429 VTRLID
+429 VTRLTD
-435 MDIEPF
+435 MGIEPF

-474 TELGLT
+474 NELGLT
-480 QDVTGPIF
+480 KDVTGPIF

-503 RTGIYEFLRMTESI
+503 RTGIYEFLQMTESI

-529 IGRAARKEGMLS
+529 INKAARAGGMLS
-541 LRKDGIQKVIE
+541 LRDDGIQKVIE

-559 VLRVTQIRSAVNALI
+559 VLRVTQV
-574 RRQPF
+574 
-579 DSAQDKQA
+579 
-587 AGSKHS
+587 
-593 ETGETGETRETSTV
+593 
-607 KAF
+607 

>member
-43 QKKITEGELLEALAL
+43 QKKITERELLEALAL

-83 QYLKKHLIFPFQTEE
+83 QYLKKHLIFPFQSEH
-98 GTVRMAVNDPLDLE
+98 GTLRMAVNDPLDLE

-121 GVDEIKPVL
+121 SVDEIKPVL

-157 LDQGEESHHL
+157 MDQGEESHHL
-167 FSELEEGGDLLDET
+167 FTELEEGGDLLDET

-296 LSLEEIGLSSA
+296 LSLEEVGLTSA

-312 KRLLQLSHGIILVTG
+312 KKLLQLSHGIILVTG

-347 DKNILTIEDPI
+347 DRNILTIEDPI

-453 RLVRLL
+453 RLVRVL
-459 CPHCKEPYEPEEAQW
+459 CPRCKEPYEPEEAQW
-474 TELGLT
+474 TELGLEKDT
-480 QDVTGPIF
+480 LGPIF

-529 IGRAARKEGMLS
+529 IGRAARKEGMVS
-541 LRKDGIQKVIE
+541 LREDGIQKVIE

-559 VLRVTQIRSAVNALI
+559 VLRVTQI
-574 RRQPF
+574 
-579 DSAQDKQA
+579 
-587 AGSKHS
+587 
-593 ETGETGETRETSTV
+593 
-607 KAF
+607 

>member
-1 MSILPKLGDVLVE
+1 MNVLPRLGDVLVE
-14 QGWITPEGLEDGLAA
+14 QGWLSPEALEEGLEA
-29 QAENGERLGQILVQ
+29 QAENGERLGQVLVQ
-43 QKKITEGELLEALAL
+43 QKKITEQELLNALAL

-69 DKELRFDLVEKLPI
+69 DKELRFDLVEQLPI
-83 QYLKKHLIFPFQTEE
+83 QYLKKHEVFPFQSED
-98 GTVRMAVNDPLDLE
+98 GTLRIAVNDPLDLE
-112 VLDDLRILY
+112 ALDDLRILF
-121 GVDEIKPVL
+121 GQNEIRPVL
-130 VPAREIVSAINR
+130 VPAREILSAINR

-150 AEQIIQD
+150 AEQIMQD
-157 LDQGEESHHL
+157 LGEEADSQHL
-167 FSELEEGGDLLDET
+167 FTELEVGEDLLDET
-181 SEAPIIKLVNHVFGQ
+181 SEAPIIKLVNHIFSQ

-259 RMEVK
+259 RTEVK

-269 VDVRVSCLPTAFGE
+269 VDVRVSSLPTAFGE

-296 LSLEEIGLSSA
+296 LSMEEIGLTAA

-312 KRLLQLSHGIILVTG
+312 KRLLHLSHGIILVTG

-339 ALSYINSP
+339 ALSSINSP

-373 INLNFASGLRSMVR
+373 INLTFASGLRSMVR

-414 HLVFSTLHTNDAASA
+414 HLVFSTLHTNDSASA
-429 VTRLID
+429 VTRLTD
-435 MDIEPF
+435 MGIEPF
-441 LVSSAVQAIIAQ
+441 LVSTAVQAIIAQ

-459 CPHCKEPYEPEEAQW
+459 CTHCKEAYEPEEAQW
-474 TELGLT
+474 AELRSSRE
-480 QDVTGPIF
+480 VAGPIF
-488 RAKGCEKCLETGYRG
+488 RADGCEKCLETGYRG
-503 RTGIYEFLRMTESI
+503 RTGIYEFLLLSEAI
-517 KGLVLQTSDSNQ
+517 KGLVLKTSDANQ
-529 IGRAARKEGMLS
+529 INKAARAEGMAS
-541 LRKDGIQKVIE
+541 LREDGINKVME
-552 GKTTISE
+552 GRTTISE
-559 VLRVTQIRSAVNALI
+559 VLRVTQI
-574 RRQPF
+574 
-579 DSAQDKQA
+579 
-587 AGSKHS
+587 
-593 ETGETGETRETSTV
+593 
-607 KAF
+607 

>member
-43 QKKITEGELLEALAL
+43 QKKITERELLEALAL

-83 QYLKKHLIFPFQTEE
+83 QYLKKHLIFPFQSEH
-98 GTVRMAVNDPLDLE
+98 GTLRMAVNDPLDLE

-157 LDQGEESHHL
+157 MDQGEESHHL
-167 FSELEEGGDLLDET
+167 FTELEEGGDLLDET

-296 LSLEEIGLSSA
+296 LSLEEVGLTSA

-312 KRLLQLSHGIILVTG
+312 KKLLQLSHGIIPVTG

-347 DKNILTIEDPI
+347 DRNILTIEDPI

-373 INLNFASGLRSMVR
+373 INLTFASGLRSMVR

-453 RLVRLL
+453 RLVRVL

-474 TELGLT
+474 TELGLEKDT
-480 QDVTGPIF
+480 LGPIF

-529 IGRAARKEGMLS
+529 IGRAARKEGMVS
-541 LRKDGIQKVIE
+541 LREDGIQKVIE

-559 VLRVTQIRSAVNALI
+559 VLRVTQI
-574 RRQPF
+574 
-579 DSAQDKQA
+579 
-587 AGSKHS
+587 
-593 ETGETGETRETSTV
+593 
-607 KAF
+607 

>member
-1 MSILPKLGDVLVE
+1 MNVLPRLGDVLVE
-14 QGWITPEGLEDGLAA
+14 QGWLSPEALEEGLDA
-29 QAENGERLGQILVQ
+29 QAENGERLGHVLVQ
-43 QKKITEGELLEALAL
+43 QKKITEQELLNALAL

-69 DKELRFDLVEKLPI
+69 DNELRFDLVEQLPI
-83 QYLKKHLIFPFQTEE
+83 QYLKKHEIFPFQSED
-98 GTVRMAVNDPLDLE
+98 GTLRIAVNDPLDLE

-121 GVDEIKPVL
+121 GQNEIRPVL
-130 VPAREIVSAINR
+130 VPAREILSAINR

-150 AEQIIQD
+150 AEQIMQD
-157 LDQGEESHHL
+157 LD
-167 FSELEEGGDLLDET
+167 EEGGSQHLFTELEVGEDLLDET
-181 SEAPIIKLVNHVFGQ
+181 SDAPIIKLVNHIFSQ

-209 YQQHLQVR
+209 YQQRLQVR

-259 RMEVK
+259 RTEVK

-296 LSLEEIGLSSA
+296 LSMKEIGLTAA

-312 KRLLQLSHGIILVTG
+312 KRLLHLSHGIILVTG

-339 ALSYINSP
+339 ALSHINSP

-373 INLNFASGLRSMVR
+373 INLTFARALRSMVR
-387 QDPDVILVG
+387 QDPDIILVG

-414 HLVFSTLHTNDAASA
+414 HLVFSTLHTNDSASA
-429 VTRLID
+429 ITRLTD
-435 MDIEPF
+435 MGIEPF
-441 LVSSAVQAIIAQ
+441 LVSTAVQAIIAQ

-459 CPHCKEPYEPEEAQW
+459 CPHCKETYEPEEAQW
-474 TELGLT
+474 AELGSSRE
-480 QDVTGPIF
+480 VAGPIF
-488 RAKGCEKCLETGYRG
+488 RADGCEKCLETGYRG
-503 RTGIYEFLRMTESI
+503 RTGIYEFLLLSEAI
-517 KGLVLQTSDSNQ
+517 KGLVLKTSDANQ
-529 IGRAARKEGMLS
+529 INKAARAEGMAS
-541 LRKDGIQKVIE
+541 LREDGINKVIE
-552 GKTTISE
+552 GRTTISE
-559 VLRVTQIRSAVNALI
+559 VLRVTQL
-574 RRQPF
+574 
-579 DSAQDKQA
+579 
-587 AGSKHS
+587 
-593 ETGETGETRETSTV
+593 
-607 KAF
+607 

>member
-1 MSILPKLGDVLVE
+1 MNVLPRLGDVLVE
-14 QGWITPEGLEDGLAA
+14 QGWLSPEALEEGLEA
-29 QAENGERLGQILVQ
+29 QAENGERLGQVLVQ
-43 QKKITEGELLEALAL
+43 QKKITEQELLNALAL

-69 DKELRFDLVEKLPI
+69 DKELRFDLVEQLPI
-83 QYLKKHLIFPFQTEE
+83 QYLKKHEIFPFQSED
-98 GTVRMAVNDPLDLE
+98 GTLRIAVNDPLDLE
-112 VLDDLRILY
+112 VLDDLRILF
-121 GVDEIKPVL
+121 GQNEIRPVL
-130 VPAREIVSAINR
+130 VPAREILSAINR

-150 AEQIIQD
+150 TEQIMQD
-157 LDQGEESHHL
+157 LGEEADSQHL
-167 FSELEEGGDLLDET
+167 FTELEVGEDLLDET
-181 SEAPIIKLVNHVFGQ
+181 SEAPIIKLVNHIFSQ

-259 RMEVK
+259 RTEVK

-269 VDVRVSCLPTAFGE
+269 VDVRVSSLPTAFGE

-296 LSLEEIGLSSA
+296 LSMEEIGFTAA

-312 KRLLQLSHGIILVTG
+312 KRLLHLSHGIILVTG
-327 PTGSGKTTTLYA
+327 PTGSGKTTSLYA
-339 ALSYINSP
+339 ALSSINSP

-373 INLNFASGLRSMVR
+373 INLTFASGLRSMVR

-414 HLVFSTLHTNDAASA
+414 HLVFSTLHTNDSASA
-429 VTRLID
+429 VTRLTD
-435 MDIEPF
+435 MGIEPF
-441 LVSSAVQAIIAQ
+441 LVSTAVQAIIAQ

-459 CPHCKEPYEPEEAQW
+459 CTHCKEAYEPEEAQW
-474 TELGLT
+474 AELRSSRE
-480 QDVTGPIF
+480 VAGPIF
-488 RAKGCEKCLETGYRG
+488 RADGCEKCLETGYRG
-503 RTGIYEFLRMTESI
+503 RTGIYEFLLLSEAI
-517 KGLVLQTSDSNQ
+517 KGLVLKTSDANQ
-529 IGRAARKEGMLS
+529 INKVARAEGMAS
-541 LRKDGIQKVIE
+541 LREDGINKVME
-552 GKTTISE
+552 GRTTISE
-559 VLRVTQIRSAVNALI
+559 VLRVTQL
-574 RRQPF
+574 
-579 DSAQDKQA
+579 
-587 AGSKHS
+587 
-593 ETGETGETRETSTV
+593 
-607 KAF
+607 

>member
-1 MSILPKLGDVLVE
+1 MSILPKLGDVLVD
-14 QGWITPEGLEDGLAA
+14 QGWITPEGLADGLAA
-29 QAENGERLGQILVQ
+29 QEENGEKLGQILVQ
-43 QKKITEGELLEALAL
+43 QKKITERELLEALAL

-83 QYLKKHLIFPFQTEE
+83 QYLKKHLIFPFQTEQ
-98 GTVRMAVNDPLDLE
+98 GTLRMAVNDPLDLE

-167 FSELEEGGDLLDET
+167 FTELEEGGDLLDET
-181 SEAPIIKLVNHVFGQ
+181 SEAPIIKLVNHVFSQ

-296 LSLEEIGLSSA
+296 LSLEEIGLTSA

-429 VTRLID
+429 VTRLTD
-435 MDIEPF
+435 MEIEPF

-474 TELGLT
+474 NELGLT
-480 QDVTGPIF
+480 SEVAGPIF
-488 RAKGCEKCLETGYRG
+488 RANGCEKCLETGYRG

-529 IGRAARKEGMLS
+529 ISKAARAEGMLS

-559 VLRVTQIRSAVNALI
+559 VLRVTQV
-574 RRQPF
+574 
-579 DSAQDKQA
+579 
-587 AGSKHS
+587 
-593 ETGETGETRETSTV
+593 
-607 KAF
+607 

>member
-1 MSILPKLGDVLVE
+1 MKVLPRLGDVLVE
-14 QGWITPEGLEDGLAA
+14 QGWLSPEALEEGLEA
-29 QAENGERLGQILVQ
+29 QAENGERLGQVLVQ
-43 QKKITEGELLEALAL
+43 QKKITEQELLNALAL

-69 DKELRFDLVEKLPI
+69 DKELRFDLVEQLPI
-83 QYLKKHLIFPFQTEE
+83 QYLKKHEIFPFQSED
-98 GTVRMAVNDPLDLE
+98 GTLRIAVNDPLDLE

-121 GVDEIKPVL
+121 GQNEIRPVL
-130 VPAREIVSAINR
+130 VPAREILSAINR

-157 LDQGEESHHL
+157 LGEEADSQHL
-167 FSELEEGGDLLDET
+167 FTELEVGEDLLDET
-181 SEAPIIKLVNHVFGQ
+181 SEAPIIKLVNHIFSQ

-259 RMEVK
+259 RTEVK

-296 LSLEEIGLSSA
+296 LSMEEIGLTAA

-373 INLNFASGLRSMVR
+373 INLTFASGLRSMVR

-414 HLVFSTLHTNDAASA
+414 HLVFSTLHTNDSASA
-429 VTRLID
+429 VTRLTD
-435 MDIEPF
+435 MGIEPF
-441 LVSSAVQAIIAQ
+441 LVSTAVQAIIAQ

-459 CPHCKEPYEPEEAQW
+459 CTHCKEAYEPEEAQW
-474 TELGLT
+474 AELGSSRE
-480 QDVTGPIF
+480 VAGPIF
-488 RAKGCEKCLETGYRG
+488 RADGCEKCLETGYRG
-503 RTGIYEFLRMTESI
+503 RTGIYEFLLLSEAI
-517 KGLVLQTSDSNQ
+517 KGLVLKTSDANQ
-529 IGRAARKEGMLS
+529 INKAARAEGMAS
-541 LRKDGIQKVIE
+541 LREDGINKVME
-552 GKTTISE
+552 GRTTISE
-559 VLRVTQIRSAVNALI
+559 VLRVTQI
-574 RRQPF
+574 
-579 DSAQDKQA
+579 
-587 AGSKHS
+587 
-593 ETGETGETRETSTV
+593 
-607 KAF
+607 

>member
-1 MSILPKLGDVLVE
+1 MNVLPRLGDVLVE
-14 QGWITPEGLEDGLAA
+14 QGWLSPEALEEGLDA
-29 QAENGERLGQILVQ
+29 QAENGERLGHVLVQ
-43 QKKITEGELLEALAL
+43 QKKITEQELLNALAL
-58 QLDLEVMESID
+58 QLDLEVRESID
-69 DKELRFDLVEKLPI
+69 DKELRFDLVEQLPI
-83 QYLKKHLIFPFQTEE
+83 QYLKKHEFFPFQSED
-98 GTVRMAVNDPLDLE
+98 GTLRIAVNDPLDLE

-121 GVDEIKPVL
+121 GQNEIRPVL
-130 VPAREIVSAINR
+130 VPAREILSAINR

-157 LDQGEESHHL
+157 LDEAGDSQHL
-167 FSELEEGGDLLDET
+167 FTELEVGEDLLDET
-181 SEAPIIKLVNHVFGQ
+181 SDAPIIKLVNHIFSQ

-209 YQQHLQVR
+209 YQQRLQVR

-259 RMEVK
+259 RTEVK

-296 LSLEEIGLSSA
+296 LSMEEIGLTAA

-312 KRLLQLSHGIILVTG
+312 KRLLRLSHGIILVTG

-339 ALSYINSP
+339 ALSHINSP

-373 INLNFASGLRSMVR
+373 INLTFARGLRSMVR
-387 QDPDVILVG
+387 QDPDIILVG

-414 HLVFSTLHTNDAASA
+414 HLVFSTLHTNDSASA

-435 MDIEPF
+435 MGIEPF
-441 LVSSAVQAIIAQ
+441 LVSTAVQAIVAQ

-459 CPHCKEPYEPEEAQW
+459 CPHCKETYEPEEAQW
-474 TELGLT
+474 AELGSSRE
-480 QDVTGPIF
+480 VAGPIF
-488 RAKGCEKCLETGYRG
+488 RADGCEKCLETGYRG
-503 RTGIYEFLRMTESI
+503 RTGIYEFLLLSEAI
-517 KGLVLQTSDSNQ
+517 KGLVLKTSDANQ
-529 IGRAARKEGMLS
+529 INKAARAEGMAN
-541 LRKDGIQKVIE
+541 LREDGINKVIE
-552 GKTTISE
+552 GRTTISE
-559 VLRVTQIRSAVNALI
+559 VLRVTQL
-574 RRQPF
+574 
-579 DSAQDKQA
+579 
-587 AGSKHS
+587 
-593 ETGETGETRETSTV
+593 
-607 KAF
+607 

>member
-1 MSILPKLGDVLVE
+1 MNIVPRLGDVLVE
-14 QGWITPEGLEDGLAA
+14 QGWLSPEALEEGLDA

-43 QKKITEGELLEALAL
+43 QKKITEQELLNALAL
-58 QLDLEVMESID
+58 QLDLEVIESID
-69 DKELRFDLVEKLPI
+69 DKELRFDLVEQLPI
-83 QYLKKHLIFPFQTEE
+83 QYLKKHEIFPFESE
-98 GTVRMAVNDPLDLE
+98 DGTLRIAVNDPLDLE
-112 VLDDLRILY
+112 VLDDLRILF
-121 GVDEIKPVL
+121 GQNEIRPVL
-130 VPAREIVSAINR
+130 VPAREIISAINR

-157 LDQGEESHHL
+157 LGEEADSQHL
-167 FSELEEGGDLLDET
+167 FTELEVGEDLLDET
-181 SEAPIIKLVNHVFGQ
+181 SEAPIIKLVNHIFSQ

-259 RMEVK
+259 RTEVK

-296 LSLEEIGLSSA
+296 LSMTEIGLTAA

-373 INLNFASGLRSMVR
+373 INLTFASGLRSMVR

-402 TADIAIHAALTG
+402 TAEIAIHAALTG
-414 HLVFSTLHTNDAASA
+414 HLVFSTLHTNDSASA
-429 VTRLID
+429 VTRLTD
-435 MDIEPF
+435 MGIEPF
-441 LVSSAVQAIIAQ
+441 LVSTAVQAIIAQ

-459 CPHCKEPYEPEEAQW
+459 CPHCKETYEPEEAQW
-474 TELGLT
+474 AELGSSRA
-480 QDVTGPIF
+480 VAGPIF
-488 RAKGCEKCLETGYRG
+488 RADGCEKCLETGYRG
-503 RTGIYEFLRMTESI
+503 RTGIYEFLLLSEAI
-517 KGLVLQTSDSNQ
+517 KGLVLNTSDANQ
-529 IGRAARKEGMLS
+529 INKAARAEGMAS
-541 LRKDGIQKVIE
+541 LREDGINKVME
-552 GKTTISE
+552 GRTTISE
-559 VLRVTQIRSAVNALI
+559 VLRVTQL
-574 RRQPF
+574 
-579 DSAQDKQA
+579 
-587 AGSKHS
+587 
-593 ETGETGETRETSTV
+593 
-607 KAF
+607 